1 MLQMIFSPERGEKR
15 LEEYVIEG
23 IVIDNR
29 EELLDYLMLQ
39 YGNDLLKLVYSYVR
53 NYAISEEL
61 TQEIFIKSYE
71 RLHTYK
77 GKSSLKTW
85 LWRIAINHCKD
96 YLRSW
101 NYRKVIISE
110 QLVKSKA
117 GKEASVEREVMK
129 KTEDEL
135 LAEKIIQLPV
145 KYREVIFLH
154 YYEDLS
160 MKEIEMVTGINQN
173 TIKTRLKRA
182 KELLKKK
189 LEGELEWKND

>member
-117 GKEASVEREVMK
+117 GKEASVEREVLK